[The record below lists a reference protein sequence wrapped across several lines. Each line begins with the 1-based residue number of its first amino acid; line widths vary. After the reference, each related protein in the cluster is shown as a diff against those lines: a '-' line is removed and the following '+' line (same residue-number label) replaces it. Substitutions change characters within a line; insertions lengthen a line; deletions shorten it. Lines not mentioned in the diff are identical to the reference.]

1 MIRKMQ
7 TADIDETAGIWL
19 DTNLKAHDFIPAE
32 YWKGN
37 YDAVKEMIS
46 QAEVYIYE
54 DKSRI
59 QGFAGLDQDYIAGI
73 FVREEAQNRGIGKSL
88 LDRVKEEKRKLAL
101 NVYVR
106 NMRAVRFYLREGFRI
121 VEDGTDE
128 NTGEK
133 EYLMLWEKESIPGK
147 DRRN

>member
-32 YWKGN
+32 YWKEN

-73 FVREEAQNRGIGKSL
+73 FVREEAQTRGIGKSL

-133 EYLMLWEKESIPGK
+133 EYLMRWEKESITGK

>member
-1 MIRKMQ
+1 
-7 TADIDETAGIWL
+7 
-19 DTNLKAHDFIPAE
+19 
-32 YWKGN
+32 
-37 YDAVKEMIS
+37 MIS

-106 NMRAVRFYLREGFRI
+106 NVRAVRFYLREGFRI

-133 EYLMLWEKESIPGK
+133 EYLMRWEKESIPGK

>member
-73 FVREEAQNRGIGKSL
+73 FVREEAQNRG
-88 LDRVKEEKRKLAL
+88 
-101 NVYVR
+101 
-106 NMRAVRFYLREGFRI
+106 
-121 VEDGTDE
+121 
-128 NTGEK
+128 
-133 EYLMLWEKESIPGK
+133 KESSGSGEGGK
-147 DRRN
+147 AEAGFKCICQKCESCTVLSERRISDRGGWY

>member
-1 MIRKMQ
+1 M
-7 TADIDETAGIWL
+7 
-19 DTNLKAHDFIPAE
+19 
-32 YWKGN
+32 
-37 YDAVKEMIS
+37 
-46 QAEVYIYE
+46 
-54 DKSRI
+54 
-59 QGFAGLDQDYIAGI
+59 DQDYIAGI

-133 EYLMLWEKESIPGK
+133 EYLMRWEKESIPGK

>member
-19 DTNLKAHDFIPAE
+19 DTNLKAHDLIPAE

-106 NMRAVRFYLREGFRI
+106 NVRAVRFYLREGFRI

-133 EYLMLWEKESIPGK
+133 EYLMRWEKESIPGK